1 VSFMNRKLERNLLRA
16 SAVWDILIGLITMFG
31 YYPWFEE
38 QGITAFQNQNQYEYL
53 QSSLVGMISKVVM
66 IVALATILMGVIS
79 WINAKNMKDKQIKKG
94 IMRWMIGCII
104 IHLVIYDVI
113 GIVFYLLTTIVYIA
127 KNKAVRVLQNENG
140 NF

>member
-1 VSFMNRKLERNLLRA
+1 MNRKIERNLLRV
-16 SAVWDILIGLITMFG
+16 SAVWDVLSGLVTMFG

-38 QGITAFQNQNQYEYL
+38 QGIAAFQNKNQYEYL

-79 WINAKNMKDKQIKKG
+79 WINAKNIRDKQINKG
-94 IMRWMIGCII
+94 TMRWMIACVI

-113 GIVFYLLTTIVYIA
+113 GIVFYLLATILYIS
-127 KNKAVRVLQNENG
+127 KNKALRTLKTEDG
-140 NF
+140 YF